1 MALLKRGLTRRRL
14 LQTGMAGIIGTG
26 VMPMIFTKG
35 AWAQEFCNNPTGDT
49 VTFGLNLPLTGAY
62 AEEGADEQKAY
73 ELAVKHLNGEGDG
86 GLLNLLAPSALKGNG
101 ILGKKV
107 AFVTSDSQTKA
118 DVARA
123 GATRMVERDGA
134 IMITGGSSSAEAIAV
149 QGLCQEMGV
158 IFMAGLT
165 HSNDTTG
172 KDKKRYGFR
181 H

>member
-1 MALLKRGLTRRRL
+1 MTLLKRGLSRRRV

-26 VMPMIFTKG
+26 VAPLMFTKG
-35 AWAQEFCNNPTGDT
+35 AWAQEFCNNPSGDT

-86 GLLNLLAPSALKGNG
+86 GLISVLTPTALKGNG

-123 GATRMVERDGA
+123 GATRMIERDGA
-134 IMITGGSSSAEAIAV
+134 IMVTGGSSSAEAIAV
-149 QGLCQEMGV
+149 QAC
-158 IFMAGLT
+158 ARKWA
-165 HSNDTTG
+165 SSSWPA
-172 KDKKRYGFR
+172 
-181 H
+181 